1 MNYKY
6 ILFEIKAGIASI
18 ILNRTERLNALTVP
32 MVKEILSALDKCK
45 EDSSVRVVVI
55 SGAGRAFC
63 AGADVEVE
71 KDKDPSEI
79 TGEIIRVLNK
89 TVLKIRTLEKPVI
102 ASTRGFTSGAAVSI
116 VLACDLAISSENCK
130 FNLAFIKIGITP
142 DAGASYFLPQL
153 IGLKKTSMLF
163 FTGDMISAEQAE
175 SFGFVNMLVPDEK
188 LEEETGELA
197 SRMASGPTLAI
208 GRTKKLMNDGYN
220 NSLEQH
226 LENEFETQ
234 MLSART
240 QDKIEGIKAFMEKRP
255 PNFQGK

>member
-6 ILFEIKAGIASI
+6 ILFKIEAGIASI
-18 ILNRTERLNALTVP
+18 ILNRTDRLNALTVP
-32 MVKEILSALDKCK
+32 MVEEILSALNKSGD
-45 EDSSVRVVVI
+45 DSSVRVVVI

-63 AGADVEVE
+63 AGADVEAE

-79 TGEIIRVLNK
+79 TGEIIRVINK
-89 TVLKIRTLEKPVI
+89 TVLKIRTIGKPVI

-153 IGLKKTSMLF
+153 IGLKRTSMLF
-163 FTGDMISAEQAE
+163 FTGDMINAKQAE
-175 SFGFVNMLVPDEK
+175 DFGFVNRVVPDET
-188 LEEETGELA
+188 LDEETRELA
-197 SRMASGPTLAI
+197 LRMAAGPTLAI

-220 NSLEQH
+220 NSLVQQ

-234 MLSART
+234 MLSARSE
-240 QDKIEGIKAFMEKRP
+240 DKKEGIKAFMEKRP
-255 PNFQGK
+255 PKFQGK